1 MELQLFSII
10 ALDESKTTFHLKIF
24 TYFPNMIILRIFIVN
39 MVKKKLMKNFI
50 KCELPVKNALLLI
63 DIQEKI
69 INPIKNKD

>member
-1 MELQLFSII
+1 
-10 ALDESKTTFHLKIF
+10 
-24 TYFPNMIILRIFIVN
+24 
-39 MVKKKLMKNFI
+39 MKNFI